1 MRYKDSIKTSLFIL
15 FAFISGAIIFEILQS
30 GKANPQMWQSLLPK
44 KGTEVFSFF
53 VALFIFLNTLNWSL
67 VYLISRFN
75 EKIWQRIDY
84 PFLIL
89 SIALAVSVAIR
100 LFSSGIPTKRIL
112 LTAVAGIFAVYNVY
126 RYWSYFKKRKQDKNQ
141 GFNWGDK

>member
-1 MRYKDSIKTSLFIL
+1 RSAYRLSFRPPCPPPPAHTLFPYTTL
-15 FAFISGAIIFEILQS
+15 FRS
-30 GKANPQMWQSLLPK
+30 
-44 KGTEVFSFF
+44 
-53 VALFIFLNTLNWSL
+53 NWSL

-126 RYWSYFKKRKQDKNQ
+126 RYWSYFKERKRQKKQNFHWKEE
-141 GFNWGDK
+141 